1 MRLSGQNLHAGMS
14 GDQVAELQGELTR
27 LGFTIPEAERHDQT
41 FGVGTAAGGDGISN
55 RARTAGHRGRRPPNR
70 GRARPARWQQCR
82 RTDPCR
88 RPCPSRCPRRFRCPR
103 PAPDTSRIRH
113 RRPRRPAASP
123 ARVYLDYGAPAAD
136 LRLRA
141 YRRGFGGTAA
151 RLGEETRTGPDGRY
165 RLPFD
170 ADGAPVNLELR
181 AVQSRGNRV
190 SEVSLTDTVFA
201 VAKGDVLNVVAPSS
215 VRPLGSEYGRLL
227 ADVERHLQ
235 GRRLGEAKETDEQA
249 DLTLLQE
256 STGWDARLVALA
268 ASAEHVAA
276 ETGVTPTAAYAML
289 RAGLPDDP
297 VGLAGVSANAV
308 TRALGQG
315 AAAGVVDLD
324 KTERDAAVDAF
335 TSFVGATR
343 LAAVA
348 PGALSSQGEML
359 AAAGLSADAAARFDE
374 IEAANAQRGG
384 DAAQLWRQV
393 KAAGLPVDA
402 LQRTGKLGYL
412 TLNNASLTSH
422 LQQELSDDDLGPAL
436 VAGEL
441 YRPQAWEA
449 RLTDAAGGDDDA
461 LAALVPPAFPGKTTA
476 ARVRAYAE
484 DLARKVRVSY
494 PTNVVAHMV
503 ATEQLSLGDTDA
515 AGRADVATFLDRA
528 AGLGLALG
536 RTPVSAMVRDHGD
549 RLLAGVPAHACARG
563 HRHGEDAAADLPDH
577 AHGRSDE
584 GALGPRLP
592 IGARR
597 DRDVAPQVPG
607 PPRRPLRHGRTKPR
621 SSTRRRSR

>member
-1 MRLSGQNLHAGMS
+1 M
-14 GDQVAELQGELTR
+14 
-27 LGFTIPEAERHDQT
+27 
-41 FGVGTAAGGDGISN
+41 
-55 RARTAGHRGRRPPNR
+55 
-70 GRARPARWQQCR
+70 
-82 RTDPCR
+82 
-88 RPCPSRCPRRFRCPR
+88 
-103 PAPDTSRIRH
+103 
-113 RRPRRPAASP
+113 
-123 ARVYLDYGAPAAD
+123 
-136 LRLRA
+136 
-141 YRRGFGGTAA
+141 
-151 RLGEETRTGPDGRY
+151 
-165 RLPFD
+165 
-170 ADGAPVNLELR
+170 
-181 AVQSRGNRV
+181 
-190 SEVSLTDTVFA
+190 
-201 VAKGDVLNVVAPSS
+201 
-215 VRPLGSEYGRLL
+215 
-227 ADVERHLQ
+227 
-235 GRRLGEAKETDEQA
+235 
-249 DLTLLQE
+249 
-256 STGWDARLVALA
+256 
-268 ASAEHVAA
+268 
-276 ETGVTPTAAYAML
+276 VT
-289 RAGLPDDP
+289 
-297 VGLAGVSANAV
+297 
-308 TRALGQG
+308 
-315 AAAGVVDLD
+315 LD

-476 ARVRAYAE
+476 ARVGAYAE

-549 RLLAGVPAHACARG
+549 RLLAGVPATRAHAVTDTVKTLQRIYQITPTDEAMKVLLDRG
-563 HRHGEDAAADLPDH
+563 FRSAHDVTAMSHRKFLDRHGARFATDDEATLVYAKAQQVSSVTLAVSAAAQQLDSSPPVF
-577 AHGRSDE
+577 
-584 GALGPRLP
+584 ALAGTS
-592 IGARR
+592 AS
-597 DRDVAPQVPG
+597 A
-607 PPRRPLRHGRTKPR
+607 
-621 SSTRRRSR
+621 